1 MSDEQLNVSDMVQIK
16 KIIEVVCS
24 RGAIQASEME
34 TVGVIYNKLNVLLE
48 SLNKKSDE
56 LAGP

>member
-1 MSDEQLNVSDMVQIK
+1 MSNEQLNVSDMVQIK
-16 KIIEVVCS
+16 RIIEVVCS

-48 SLNKKSDE
+48 SLKKNNDE
-56 LAGP
+56 SAGP